1 MGAAAYR
8 RYATDIM
15 FGMDRN
21 EVEGSSLPMTTR
33 PVRFTVRYTT
43 IRNGRMKSTRRHLSK
58 TMAFRLPVG
67 MILRFIVSPWDM
79 PRTTET

>member
-21 EVEGSSLPMTTR
+21 EVEGFQFTNDDPTR
-33 PVRFTVRYTT
+33 SFYRAVHNDTKWTDE
-43 IRNGRMKSTRRHLSK
+43 INK
-58 TMAFRLPVG
+58 TS
-67 MILRFIVSPWDM
+67 FIQNYGISVAGG
-79 PRTTET
+79 E